1 MTSLLFF
8 TCADAGY
15 EDFAP
20 LYIASALWSV
30 GDARAEVGLVSAD
43 AFAAA
48 NPEAIR
54 VLTAHFGD
62 RFLIRDVPWQ
72 RDGKKV
78 LPHTVRFLNEPLTHA
93 DNVYIG
99 DIDIIYLDRNFP
111 AQHLAFMETMNVPY
125 ANSRRTGTGRMTGLH
140 FTKWEAMYPL
150 PDLSDLDLL
159 RENDEN
165 VLGMIC
171 DRKGLPQHDKMW
183 RPVPGIHVSPNREP
197 ISVADA
203 EGKRK
208 PDWGI
213 RNWVKA
219 YGEFRASD
227 LMKAL
232 YPALK
237 GKAKSAIDA
246 IDDAL
251 AQQAAAAQAAAPR
264 PEPVAGTTAAT

>member
-20 LYIASALWSV
+20 LYIASVLWSV
-30 GDARAEVGLVSAD
+30 PDARAEVGLVSAD
-43 AFAAA
+43 TFAAA
-48 NPEAIR
+48 NPQAIR
-54 VLTAHFGD
+54 ALHGHVGD
-62 RFLIRDVPWQ
+62 RFVLRDVPWQ

-93 DNVYIG
+93 DNIYIG
-99 DIDIIYLDRNFP
+99 DIDIIYLDRAFP
-111 AQHLAFMETMNVPY
+111 AKHLEFMASMGLPY

-140 FTKWEAMYPL
+140 FAKWEAMYPL
-150 PDLSDLDLL
+150 PDLSDVDLL

-197 ISVADA
+197 ISVPDAD
-203 EGKRK
+203 GKRK

-213 RNWVKA
+213 RNWVGA
-219 YGEFRASD
+219 YGEFRQSG
-227 LMKAL
+227 LMQDL
-232 YPALK
+232 YPYLK
-237 GKAKSAIDA
+237 GKAKAAIDA
-246 IDDAL
+246 IDSAL
-251 AQQAAAAQAAAPR
+251 APPVR
-264 PEPVAGTTAAT
+264 TPEFSTGQGTA